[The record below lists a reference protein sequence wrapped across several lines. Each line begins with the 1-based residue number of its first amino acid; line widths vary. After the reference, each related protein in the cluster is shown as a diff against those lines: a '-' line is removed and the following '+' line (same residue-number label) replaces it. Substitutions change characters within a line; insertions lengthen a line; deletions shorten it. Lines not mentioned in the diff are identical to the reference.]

1 MRNGLGKALL
11 VAVKRS
17 KICAFFPGVKAKRQA
32 SGSVGPFPA
41 FALRVVSGRKG
52 R

>member
-1 MRNGLGKALL
+1 MRNQLGKALL
-11 VAVKRS
+11 VAVKRP
-17 KICAFFPGVKAKRQA
+17 KICASFPGVKAKRQA

-41 FALRVVSGRKG
+41 FALRFLSGRTE